1 MHQTHCEN
9 YWVGAYY
16 EKRRQGPWALLYM
29 YYFSM
34 DLDFEDA
41 VLEVPV
47 EAVVDVPGEEGG
59 VPELSVALG
68 TCEPLPSLLPSSLL
82 LSPCTYSSES
92 ADNFFTRFGQIYS
105 EQKANK
111 KISKICLA

>member
-1 MHQTHCEN
+1 MDT
-9 YWVGAYY
+9 
-16 EKRRQGPWALLYM
+16 LYM

-34 DLDFEDA
+34 DTTRKDA

-68 TCEPLPSLLPSSLL
+68 AGEPLPSLLPPSLL
-82 LSPCTYSSES
+82 LSPCTYSRES
-92 ADNFFTRFGQIYS
+92 ADKLQNRKQT
-105 EQKANK
+105 KNLK
-111 KISKICLA
+111 NLKN

>member
-1 MHQTHCEN
+1 MEDA
-9 YWVGAYY
+9 VLEVPVEAVVDVPGEEGGVPELPVALGAGEPLY
-16 EKRRQGPWALLYM
+16 PLLYM

-59 VPELSVALG
+59 VPELPVALG
-68 TCEPLPSLLPSSLL
+68 AGEPLPSLLPSSLL
-82 LSPCTYSSES
+82 LSPSTYSNRINGV
-92 ADNFFTRFGQIYS
+92 ANFI
-105 EQKANK
+105 
-111 KISKICLA
+111 